1 MGIMAERIEGV
12 KNRAKRS
19 PLSKQPS
26 IIGARTSKAG
36 YTSAYMDRELVISL
50 LLGFVFSVIITAL
63 AYRRGSL
70 SQSGA
75 VGALIV
81 GTLIFGLGGWVWGVV
96 LGVFFVSSSLLSHF
110 KEREKAAVAEKFEK
124 GHRRDIGQVFA
135 NGGLGA
141 LIAVLSAV
149 VPESAG
155 MAGSWFFLFIG
166 VMATVTADTW
176 ATELGTLSK
185 AAPRLIT
192 SGRVVEVGTSGGV
205 SALGT
210 GVSFVGGLLIGLTA
224 GLLAPLAGLLP
235 WSAALAVGL
244 IGAISGAAGSLI
256 DSLMGATIQQ
266 IYYCDTCQ
274 KETERKVHRC
284 GTTTRPLRGWSWMN
298 NDLVN
303 LISSLGGGLVA
314 VVAALLL

>member
-1 MGIMAERIEGV
+1 MV
-12 KNRAKRS
+12 
-19 PLSKQPS
+19 
-26 IIGARTSKAG
+26 
-36 YTSAYMDRELVISL
+36 RELIISL
-50 LLGFVFSVIITAL
+50 LLGLAFSVIITAL

-75 VGALIV
+75 AGALIV

-96 LGVFFVSSSLLSHF
+96 LGVFFISSSLLSHF
-110 KEREKAAVAEKFEK
+110 KEREKASVAEKFEK

-141 LIAVLSAV
+141 FIAVLSAIA
-149 VPESAG
+149 PADY
-155 MAGSWFFLFIG
+155 WFFLFIG

-192 SGRVVEVGTSGGV
+192 SGRTVEVGTSGGV
-205 SALGT
+205 SPLGT

-235 WSAALAVGL
+235 WSAMLPVAL
-244 IGAISGAAGSLI
+244 IGALSGATGSLI

-274 KETERKVHRC
+274 KETERKLHRC

-303 LISSLGGGLVA
+303 LISSLGGGFT
-314 VVAALLL
+314 AALLAVALL

>member
-1 MGIMAERIEGV
+1 MAQNV
-12 KNRAKRS
+12 V
-19 PLSKQPS
+19 
-26 IIGARTSKAG
+26 T
-36 YTSAYMDRELVISL
+36 SL
-50 LLGFVFSVIITAL
+50 LLGFAL
-63 AYRRGSL
+63 SALIAAFAYRRGSL
-70 SQSGA
+70 AGSGA
-75 VGALIV
+75 VGAVIV

-96 LGVFFVSSSLLSHF
+96 LAVFFVSSSVLSHF

-124 GHRRDIGQVFA
+124 GHRRDLGQVLA

-149 VPESAG
+149 VPNAVVTQTV
-155 MAGSWFFLFIG
+155 WFALFIG

-185 AAPRLIT
+185 APPRLIT
-192 SGRVVEVGTSGGV
+192 SGRVVEVGTSGGI

-210 GVSFVGGLLIGLTA
+210 GVSFAGGLLIGFTA
-224 GLLAPLAGLLP
+224 GLLGAIAGLLD
-235 WSAALAVGL
+235 WNAALIIAL
-244 IGAISGAAGSLI
+244 IGAFSGAAGSLI
-256 DSLMGATIQQ
+256 DSLLGATVQQ
-266 IYYCDTCQ
+266 IYYCDTCR

-284 GTTTRPLRGWSWMN
+284 GTTTRPIRGWSWMN

-314 VVAALLL
+314 VLLSVWLV

>member
-1 MGIMAERIEGV
+1 M
-12 KNRAKRS
+12 S
-19 PLSKQPS
+19 
-26 IIGARTSKAG
+26 
-36 YTSAYMDRELVISL
+36 RELLISI
-50 LLGFVFSVIITAL
+50 LLGLLFSAIIAFVAL
-63 AYRRGSL
+63 RRGSL
-70 SQSGA
+70 SRSGA
-75 VGALIV
+75 IGALIV

-124 GHRRDIGQVFA
+124 GHRRDFGQAMA

-141 LIAVLSAV
+141 LIAALSV
-149 VPESAG
+149 IVPESA
-155 MAGSWFFLFIG
+155 APNALWFFLFIG

-192 SGRVVEVGTSGGV
+192 NGRAVEVGTSGGV
-205 SALGT
+205 SPLGT

-224 GLLAPLAGLLP
+224 GVFGAVAGLHP
-235 WSAALAVGL
+235 WSAALWVAL
-244 IGAISGAAGSLI
+244 IGALSGAAGSLI
-256 DSLMGATIQQ
+256 DSLMGATVQQ
-266 IYYCDTCQ
+266 IYYCDTCT

-284 GTTTRPLRGWSWMN
+284 GTTTRPLRGWSWLN

-303 LISSLGGGLVA
+303 MLSSLGGGLVA
-314 VVAALLL
+314 ALLMLLVQGRL